1 MAKKV
6 RPKAVKKQAA
16 RKTDAVSDKMALAKE
31 RLGLEVKSLADLI
44 AREIT
49 NAGEWPPAP
58 EISEDIRRRSMALGA
73 RAVKLLDAVDKLE
86 LARNHLE
93 GENEDLSSQVHELRM
108 KSSGISPAEL
118 AHLKME
124 NQVLKDHVSELEN
137 ALSGGAGEEPALQ
150 AENATLK
157 AQLKELEEE
166 VNRLLGSATEADQV
180 REDAERINKEL
191 EAARRELETVK
202 KSSAGQAG
210 VLASV
215 WAEGANGEGDEDTRV
230 AALREQ
236 VAALEAENDQLM
248 EKGRKRLEEV
258 KNQRDDLAQKVVD
271 LAESS
276 AERAEHAI
284 EQILE
289 LQKERD
295 DLKERLMSGASLEP
309 DAVPGQTIRDDAITD
324 LKKIIKSLE
333 SHIGELEEELDTR
346 EDEIAARNE
355 QLKRLKKRG
364 S

>member
-1 MAKKV
+1 MAKKAP
-6 RPKAVKKQAA
+6 PKEA
-16 RKTDAVSDKMALAKE
+16 RKTDTVSDKMALAKE
-31 RLGLEVKSLADLI
+31 WLGMEVKSLGDLI
-44 AREIT
+44 NREIT

-58 EISEDIRRRSMALGA
+58 EISENIRRRSMALGA

-86 LARNHLE
+86 IARNHLD
-93 GENEDLSSQVHELRM
+93 GENEELSTQVHELRM

-124 NQVLKDHVSELEN
+124 NKVLKDHVGELEA
-137 ALSGGAGEEPALQ
+137 ALSGGEGEGPALQ
-150 AENATLK
+150 AENANLK

-166 VNRLLGSATEADQV
+166 VNRLLGAATEAEQFQ
-180 REDAERINKEL
+180 EEAERLKSEL
-191 EAARRELETVK
+191 EATHREVKALE
-202 KSSAGQAG
+202 KSSAGQTG

-215 WAEGANGEGDEDTRV
+215 LAEGGNGDSEVDARM

-236 VAALEAENDQLM
+236 VTALEAENDQLM
-248 EKGRKRLEEV
+248 EKGRKRLQEV
-258 KNQRDDLAQKVVD
+258 KAQRDDLAQKVVD

-295 DLKERLMSGASLEP
+295 DLKEKLRTGAPLEA
-309 DAVPGQTIRDDAITD
+309 DGAPGQNVRENAIQD

-333 SHIGELEEELDTR
+333 SHIGELEEELDSM
-346 EDEIAARNE
+346 EEEVNAKGE
-355 QLKRLKKRG
+355 ELKRLRK
-364 S
+364 SPS